1 MDAFEIVRLAG
12 LCIALVL
19 GAIVFLVVFFRGMS
33 WLDRW
38 IKKRNESDQRS
49 PRRRNGNR
57 PRRPKSSDWDSLIR
71 QRPSD
76 SPRDQLLGNH
86 PISQVRNQPSEQL
99 VQERLANR
107 RARAQGLAFNGSK
120 SEPVAIADTIPANT
134 VQTDVRPQVAASA
147 ELESVTKPINRIA
160 TVHLLSGETIERV
173 AFSSKEKANKICDG
187 LGFEGVV
194 FENDDGQIFVVRE
207 NNIKMVTWKAG

>member
-1 MDAFEIVRLAG
+1 MNAFEIVRLVG
-12 LCIALVL
+12 FCIALVL
-19 GAIVFLVVFFRGMS
+19 GAIMFLVVFFRGMS

-38 IKKRNESDQRS
+38 IKKRNETDQRP
-49 PRRRNGNR
+49 PRKRNVNR

-71 QRPSD
+71 PRPSD
-76 SPRDQLLGNH
+76 SPRDREPLLGNH

-107 RARAQGLAFNGSK
+107 RARAQGLAFNRSK
-120 SEPVAIADTIPANT
+120 SEPVAVADTAQP
-134 VQTDVRPQVAASA
+134 DLRPLVASRA

-160 TVHLLSGETIERV
+160 TVQLLSGETIERV
-173 AFSSKEKANKICDG
+173 AFSSKEKATKICDG

-194 FENDDGQIFVVRE
+194 FENDDGQVFVVRE